1 MGCDGEIGMAEAR
14 VVQQEAMGTFDGS
27 SVYYKE
33 DDDDSEPN
41 TVGDD
46 DDDAQTLLSYPT
58 VSVLTFQS

>member
-1 MGCDGEIGMAEAR
+1 MAEAR
-14 VVQQEAMGTFDGS
+14 VVQQEAMGTVDGS

-33 DDDDSEPN
+33 DDDGDDDSETN

-58 VSVLTFQS
+58 ESTLTFQS